1 MMFSIRYAY
10 CYTNDT
16 SYIINIVNLLS
27 TTLCYLGKDML
38 ILVFKLIVSS
48 AEFMMILSESISVF
62 TIYAPCKIY

>member
-16 SYIINIVNLLS
+16 SNIINIVNLLS
-27 TTLCYLGKDML
+27 TTLGYLGKDML

-48 AEFMMILSESISVF
+48 AEYMTILSESISVF
-62 TIYAPCKIY
+62 TIHCSL